1 MTKMRI
7 MALLVI
13 LAGLLVGYFVYST
26 ERAGD
31 ASRFPFSYGLD
42 LAGGTRLVYRADV
55 SQVPAIEVTGA
66 MTALSQTIERRVNL
80 FGVSEAV
87 VTTES
92 GSVFGASENEERL
105 IVELPGIT
113 DVSQAVA
120 MIGETPLL
128 EFRLE
133 HEGTQAALILAQTAT
148 TAEQSKEQVYA
159 AYQNTGLSGGQLKR
173 ASVLFGTQ
181 VSASPQVLLQF
192 NAEGADL
199 FASLTEANIGKEMA
213 IFLDGTLLSAPV
225 IQTAIYG
232 GEANITGNF
241 TAEEARDLAQNLNFG
256 ALPLPIE
263 LIETNTIGPSLG
275 HVTLEQGVDALL
287 IAFIGIA
294 VFLIGW
300 YRLPGVV
307 AVISLVLYGLL
318 TLALF
323 KLIPVT
329 LTASGLAGF
338 ILSIGMAVDANV
350 LISERL
356 KEELRAGKSLKDA
369 ISIGFARAWL
379 AIRDGNVTS
388 VLTAAILYW
397 MSSASVV
404 KGFALVL
411 GLGIVISM
419 LTAVLASR
427 VFLFVLAVSEARW
440 YRSLFSAGFSRHN
453 K

>member
-1 MTKMRI
+1 MRI
-7 MALLVI
+7 AALLVI
-13 LAGLLVGYFVYST
+13 VAGLLVGYFVYST
-26 ERAGD
+26 EQAGSE
-31 ASRFPFSYGLD
+31 SRFPFSYGLD

-55 SQVPAIEVTGA
+55 SQVPSGDVAGA

-113 DVSQAVA
+113 DVSQAVE
-120 MIGETPLL
+120 MIGKTPLL

-133 HEGTQAALILAQTAT
+133 NEQTQSALILAQTAT
-148 TAEQSKEQVYA
+148 STDELAVQIYN
-159 AYQNTGLSGGQLKR
+159 AYQSTGLSGGQLKR

-192 NAEGADL
+192 NADGAEL
-199 FASLTEANIGKEMA
+199 FAKLTEANIGKEMA

-241 TAEEARDLAQNLNFG
+241 TAEEARDLAQDLNFG
-256 ALPLPIE
+256 ALPLPID

-275 HVTLEQGVDALL
+275 HVTLEQGTEALT

-294 VFLIGW
+294 IFLIGW
-300 YRLPGVV
+300 YRVPGVV
-307 AVISLVLYGLL
+307 AVVSLLLYAVL

-356 KEELRAGKSLKDA
+356 KEELRAGKTLREA
-369 ISIGFARAWL
+369 ISIGFGRAWF

-388 VLTAAILYW
+388 ILTAVILYW

-411 GLGIVISM
+411 GLGILISM

-427 VFLFVLAVSEARW
+427 VLLFTLAVSESRW
-440 YRSLFSAGFSRHN
+440 YRTLFSVGFSRLN